1 MFIILNMSGSLWYSN
16 KWEEEEGGRK
26 LTPKYKTFLF
36 LVLNLADHLQDAR
49 TLFNNRNKDFGAH
62 FL

>member
-1 MFIILNMSGSLWYSN
+1 MFIILNMLLWYSN
-16 KWEEEEGGRK
+16 KWGEEEGGRK
-26 LTPKYKTFLF
+26 LTPKYKTLLL